1 MHVGSFPAISGS
13 KRNAWALLQIKTFS
27 SWIWWFTQIAS
38 SWKVCNTRLCKMG
51 KIGLSHWHRSSS
63 HGSGWA
69 GRGERVTIKKGSLQG
84 SPFGAAVPVIPVWA
98 ELSVCPLVL
107 LPLVHYTA
115 SGPEYLSAGMK
126 MVLVWTRRNLQSFY
140 TLKKKKK
147 KRGEADVSK
156 PCQILLFPKQGGDK
170 GSLKHTSRHK
180 EHVFA
185 LQIQAGELSS
195 LSQELVTNSIQL
207 NNGIYSPIHIVKQ
220 CLHSEGQLTF
230 LLVTNNTTFWTCLCV
245 ILFNLLDRDL
255 GGRSAEIQNVHIE
268 PKRIL

>member
-1 MHVGSFPAISGS
+1 MLERFCKSKPFHPESGDS
-13 KRNAWALLQIKTFS
+13 PRM
-27 SWIWWFTQIAS
+27 AS
-38 SWKVCNTRLCKMG
+38 SWKVCNARLCKMG

-69 GRGERVTIKKGSLQG
+69 GGGERVTIKRDLYKRPP
-84 SPFGAAVPVIPVWA
+84 SPVGAAVPVYLRG
-98 ELSVCPLVL
+98 LSCLHARWYYCPLCSL
-107 LPLVHYTA
+107 HNL
-115 SGPEYLSAGMK
+115 
-126 MVLVWTRRNLQSFY
+126 WTRITFQQVWRWCLFLNKANLQSFY
-140 TLKKKKK
+140 TQWKKTKSV
-147 KRGEADVSK
+147 GEADIQR
-156 PCQILLFPKQGGDK
+156 PCQICFSPKQGETK
-170 GSLKHTSRHK
+170 ETSSIPPRHK

-230 LLVTNNTTFWTCLCV
+230 LLVPDNTTFWTCLCI

-255 GGRSAEIQNVHIE
+255 N
-268 PKRIL
+268 